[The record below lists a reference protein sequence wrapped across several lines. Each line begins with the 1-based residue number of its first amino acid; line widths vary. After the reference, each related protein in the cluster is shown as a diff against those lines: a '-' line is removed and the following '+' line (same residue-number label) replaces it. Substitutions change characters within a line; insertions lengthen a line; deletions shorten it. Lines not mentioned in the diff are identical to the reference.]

1 MKTISFGRDQTEIF
15 YKTLQQRVN
24 GYLQTQANDRG
35 ANAFFWFKLVFY
47 YAGFVLTYLG
57 IFTTPVAS
65 PALLC
70 FWYILCGF
78 FVLGIVF
85 NVAHDAAHGTVFK
98 TKKYNRW
105 LYNLSFPL
113 LGNHPYVWRT
123 YHLKSH
129 HLFTNVEG
137 SDIDVV
143 TNQFIRLSAQEPI
156 RKYHRYQH
164 LYAPVLY
171 LFYTLNFIF
180 LRDVQALLGKTDR
193 TIEVTVPPREKIR
206 YTFSKIFYL
215 SVFLVLP
222 YGLTGFSLGNVLLA
236 FVLMQAFMSLI
247 IILVLSC
254 NHQVDLTAHHHC
266 KDINSSPISWVSLQ
280 LQANL
285 DYSTSSRFFHFVVGG
300 FNAHT
305 LHHLFPAVCH
315 VHYRQLVTIMRQ
327 TCAEYGIHYNETS
340 YHQALRA
347 HFRFLRKMGQTQ
359 PITV

>member
-1 MKTISFGRDQTEIF
+1 MKVISFTSDHTAAF

-24 GYLQTQANDRG
+24 AYLQTQPNNRN

-47 YAGFVLTYLG
+47 YTGFMLSYFSILN
-57 IFTTPVAS
+57 TPVSS
-65 PALLC
+65 PGFLFL
-70 FWYILCGF
+70 WYTVCGF

-85 NVAHDAAHGTVFK
+85 NVAHDAAHETVFK

-113 LGNHPYVWRT
+113 LGNHPYIWRT
-123 YHLKSH
+123 YHLQSH

-143 TNQFIRLSAQEPI
+143 TNQFIRLNENEPI
-156 RKYHRYQH
+156 KKFHRYQH
-164 LYAPVLY
+164 FYAPVLY

-193 TIEVTVPPREKIR
+193 TIEVKVPGKEKTR
-206 YTFSKIFYL
+206 YVFSKIFYL
-215 SVFLVLP
+215 SAFLVLP
-222 YGLTGFSLGNVLLA
+222 YMTTGFSFAAILLA
-236 FVLMQAFMSLI
+236 FVVMQAFMSLV

-266 KDINSSPISWVSLQ
+266 DTIDQSPISWVGLQ

-340 YHQALRA
+340 YHEALRA
-347 HFRFLRKMGQTQ
+347 HFRFLRKMGNPQ
-359 PITV
+359 PIPA